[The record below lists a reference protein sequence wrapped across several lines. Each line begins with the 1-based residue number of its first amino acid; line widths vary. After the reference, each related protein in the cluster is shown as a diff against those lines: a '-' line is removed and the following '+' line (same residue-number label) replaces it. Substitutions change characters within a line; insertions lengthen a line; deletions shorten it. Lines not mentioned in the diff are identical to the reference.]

1 MTEEERKLW
10 TKRIEDYRA
19 SGLTAIKWCEENNI
33 SVHMLRYKI
42 TQFNKEKKQTLKET
56 QWASVVLEKP
66 VAEKETYPSLKVTVG
81 KATIEV
87 TKGFD
92 PDIFR
97 DVMRILSQC

>member
-19 SGLTAIKWCEENNI
+19 SGLTAVKWAEENNV
-33 SVHMLRYKI
+33 SVHTLRYKI
-42 TQFNKEKKQTLKET
+42 TQFNKEKEQIFKET
-56 QWASVVLEKP
+56 QWASVVLEKS

-92 PDIFR
+92 SDTFK
-97 DVMRILSQC
+97 DVVRILSQC